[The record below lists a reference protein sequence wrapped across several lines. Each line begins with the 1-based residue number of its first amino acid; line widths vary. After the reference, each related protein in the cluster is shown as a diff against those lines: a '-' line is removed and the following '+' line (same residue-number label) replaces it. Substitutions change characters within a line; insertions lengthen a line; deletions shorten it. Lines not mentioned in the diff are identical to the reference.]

1 MEQDATAGRDRDG
14 PAQAVGD
21 DRGDDGRRDRASV
34 AAGSAPTSP
43 ATGRCSRSCR
53 RWPDRVWAIEG
64 CSGIGRHVAMR
75 LLADGEEV
83 VDVPPK
89 LSARTRVFA
98 TGQGRKTDATDAHS
112 VALVGTRMA
121 GLRPVVDDE
130 QLAVLRV
137 LVDRRRSL
145 GEDHTR
151 MISQLHQLLL
161 ELIPGGAKKD
171 LSAAQAKALLAKVR
185 PRDAAGK
192 TRRRVA
198 AELIADLERIYARK
212 KAADKELK
220 ELVAATGTS
229 LMDLHGI
236 GPSGAARLLV
246 EVGDIT
252 RFPDRDHFAS
262 WNGTAPIDAS
272 SGDQVRHRLSRAGNR
287 QINRTLHIMATVQLR
302 NPTEGRAYYDRRKA
316 DGKTSMEAMRALKRR
331 LSNIVYR
338 TMLDDAIATRDSSRT
353 GPGGQRGNDSDSSA
367 TGSHPQHR
375 LFGQATSR
383 TRHHH
388 SLEPHSRLLLDTEGS
403 QIRSF
408 QRAHMRNDAR
418 RADLTVAHWAGVP
431 GGMFLL
437 LWNTFSGSYLAFT
450 SPSRRYVSSP

>member
-1 MEQDATAGRDRDG
+1 MYPLALELAGDG
-14 PAQAVGD
+14 MVGGGRFGTDIAGYRSMLEAV
-21 DRGDDGRRDRASV
+21 
-34 AAGSAPTSP
+34 
-43 ATGRCSRSCR
+43 R
-53 RWPDRVWAIEG
+53 RWPDRVWAVEG
-64 CSGIGRHVAMR
+64 CRGIGRHVALR
-75 LLADGEEV
+75 LLADGQEV

-89 LSARTRVFA
+89 LSARARVFS

-121 GLRPVVDDE
+121 GLRPVVDDQ
-130 QLAVLRV
+130 QLTVLRV
-137 LVDRRRSL
+137 LGDRRRSL

-151 MISQLHQLLL
+151 MVSQLHQLLL

-192 TRRRVA
+192 ARRRVA

-229 LMDLHGI
+229 LMDLNGI

-272 SGDQVRHRLSRAGNR
+272 SGDQVRHRLSRKGNR
-287 QINRTLHIMATVQLR
+287 QINRVVHIMATVQLR
-302 NPTEGRAYYDRRKA
+302 NATEGRAYYDRRKA

-331 LSNIVYR
+331 LSNIVYK
-338 TMLDDAIATRDSSRT
+338 TMADDAVSHATTGSRT
-353 GPGGQRGNDSDSSA
+353 GPGGQTGHDSDSSA
-367 TGSHPQHR
+367 TGSHPS
-375 LFGQATSR
+375 A
-383 TRHHH
+383 
-388 SLEPHSRLLLDTEGS
+388 GS
-403 QIRSF
+403 S
-408 QRAHMRNDAR
+408 DKPLPGPAR
-418 RADLTVAHWAGVP
+418 RQPRTPLPAA
-431 GGMFLL
+431 
-437 LWNTFSGSYLAFT
+437 S
-450 SPSRRYVSSP
+450 

>member
-1 MEQDATAGRDRDG
+1 MEQDAQRVVIGMDPHKRSVTIEVMTADE
-14 PAQAVGD
+14 PW
-21 DRGDDGRRDRASV
+21 SV
-34 AAGSAPTSP
+34 VAGSAPTSP
-43 ATGRCSRSCR
+43 ATGRCWSTCE

-75 LLADGEEV
+75 LLADGQEV

-89 LSARTRVFA
+89 LSARARVFS

-121 GLRPVVDDE
+121 GLRPVVNDE

-151 MISQLHQLLL
+151 MIAQVHQLLL

-192 TRRRVA
+192 ARRRVA
-198 AELIADLERIYARK
+198 AELIGDLERIYQRK

-220 ELVAATGTS
+220 ELLAATGTT

-287 QINRTLHIMATVQLR
+287 QINRVLHIMATVQLR

-316 DGKTSMEAMRALKRR
+316 DGQDLDGSHAGTETTAVEHRLPDHARR
-331 LSNIVYR
+331 
-338 TMLDDAIATRDSSRT
+338 RDQPRVNWLED
-353 GPGGQRGNDSDSSA
+353 GPGRANGETTLTPARPA
-367 TGSHPQHR
+367 HIPTPALRTSHFPDPPN
-375 LFGQATSR
+375 
-383 TRHHH
+383 H
-388 SLEPHSRLLLDTEGS
+388 SLEPRSRLLLDTVCV
-403 QIRSF
+403 
-408 QRAHMRNDAR
+408 
-418 RADLTVAHWAGVP
+418 TAG
-431 GGMFLL
+431 
-437 LWNTFSGSYLAFT
+437 
-450 SPSRRYVSSP
+450 